1 MSKTTLKSMLQD
13 LRKSVT
19 AQEIQSVNIAG
30 KLDKIIKVFIP
41 FNGSDSDEFGRKKKS
56 LFLKENIYIRCKNG
70 DKLNRAGALTLSKSE
85 AVVVSKVRKF
95 IITGNE
101 IKDDTTY
108 GQILKATAKKPVVRT
123 DKRKGFDKRYNNLP
137 DSMVVKMFKLLDDMI
152 KAENNANKIV
162 NAKKVKKVANK

>member
-1 MSKTTLKSMLQD
+1 
-13 LRKSVT
+13 
-19 AQEIQSVNIAG
+19 
-30 KLDKIIKVFIP
+30 
-41 FNGSDSDEFGRKKKS
+41 
-56 LFLKENIYIRCKNG
+56 
-70 DKLNRAGALTLSKSE
+70 LSKSE